1 MWSEK
6 MNKNELTL
14 TVFVAGYIKEHDL
27 YTRYR
32 IENTAIMHD
41 KIVDDVPV
49 ALREWESGGAV
60 TEEQLSVRIRAE
72 MHKAITKY
80 KHQLARIPGF
90 ITKLK

>member
-1 MWSEK
+1 

-49 ALREWESGGAV
+49 ALREWESGGSV
-60 TEEQLSVRIRAE
+60 TVEQLSVRIRAE
-72 MHKAITKY
+72 MHKAITMY
-80 KHQLARIPGF
+80 KHQLALIPGF